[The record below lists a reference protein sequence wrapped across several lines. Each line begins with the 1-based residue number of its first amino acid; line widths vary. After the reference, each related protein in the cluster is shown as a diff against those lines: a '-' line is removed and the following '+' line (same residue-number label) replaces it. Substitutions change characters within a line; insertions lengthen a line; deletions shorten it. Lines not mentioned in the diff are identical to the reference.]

1 MLIIALS
8 LLMECGI
15 MLYRQN
21 FGDSME
27 IDFGDSIFTFWYNSE
42 VYMVS

>member
-8 LLMECGI
+8 LLMEYGI

-21 FGDSME
+21 FGDS
-27 IDFGDSIFTFWYNSE
+27 SCIFTFWYNSE